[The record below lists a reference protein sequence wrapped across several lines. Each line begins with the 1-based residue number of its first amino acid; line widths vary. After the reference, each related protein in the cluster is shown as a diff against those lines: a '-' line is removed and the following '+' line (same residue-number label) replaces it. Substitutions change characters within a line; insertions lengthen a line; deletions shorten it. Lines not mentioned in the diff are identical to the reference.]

1 MASYATSILQQV
13 EPRADWDEHKTAVE
27 YNSAQASH
35 IWPSQIALTHN
46 NTHLVAMCVAGGS
59 NSMTSGP
66 AIDDVL
72 TFAEAGRIDDAH
84 RLVSTT
90 LGFMFG
96 GVLPMRA
103 VPTSCPAAASDGD
116 EGYPGTVDVD
126 RRYNPGCYLA
136 IGANPTVERSWA
148 YRDAD
153 AFGAA
158 EWRAMDDA
166 HALVATVEARHFDA
180 EIVVGGD
187 LVAMR
192 ATLYRR
198 AGAEALARWNR
209 GLHVA
214 AALVVEPRDTQP

>member
-1 MASYATSILQQV
+1 
-13 EPRADWDEHKTAVE
+13 
-27 YNSAQASH
+27 
-35 IWPSQIALTHN
+35 
-46 NTHLVAMCVAGGS
+46 MCVGS

-84 RLVSTT
+84 RVVSQT

-136 IGANPTVERSWA
+136 IGANPTAERSWA

-158 EWRAMDDA
+158 EWRGADNA

-180 EIVVGGD
+180 EIVVGGY

>member
-1 MASYATSILQQV
+1 
-13 EPRADWDEHKTAVE
+13 
-27 YNSAQASH
+27 
-35 IWPSQIALTHN
+35 
-46 NTHLVAMCVAGGS
+46 
-59 NSMTSGP
+59 
-66 AIDDVL
+66 
-72 TFAEAGRIDDAH
+72 
-84 RLVSTT
+84 
-90 LGFMFG
+90 MFG

-158 EWRAMDDA
+158 EWLGEDNA

-180 EIVVGGD
+180 TYVVGGD

-192 ATLYRR
+192 ALT
-198 AGAEALARWNR
+198 AASAEALARWNR

>member
-1 MASYATSILQQV
+1 
-13 EPRADWDEHKTAVE
+13 
-27 YNSAQASH
+27 
-35 IWPSQIALTHN
+35 
-46 NTHLVAMCVAGGS
+46 MCVGS

-84 RLVSTT
+84 RVVSQT

-136 IGANPTVERSWA
+136 IGANPTAERSWA

-158 EWRAMDDA
+158 EWRLGEDDA
-166 HALVATVEARHFDA
+166 HVVATVDRRHFDA
-180 EIVVGGD
+180 TYVVGGD

>member
-1 MASYATSILQQV
+1 
-13 EPRADWDEHKTAVE
+13 
-27 YNSAQASH
+27 
-35 IWPSQIALTHN
+35 
-46 NTHLVAMCVAGGS
+46 
-59 NSMTSGP
+59 MTSGP

-153 AFGAA
+153 AFGIAPMYRSNQLWEGTHAIGADANLAELQRYFTAAADAAA
-158 EWRAMDDA
+158 EVGIETVPSPGRRPLPEDKSSSAFAREPGTSRSFSAAIPSGSAASSVDA
-166 HALVATVEARHFDA
+166 YAPPVFRVTTARGKDA
-180 EIVVGGD
+180 D
-187 LVAMR
+187 P
-192 ATLYRR
+192 T
-198 AGAEALARWNR
+198 
-209 GLHVA
+209 HVC
-214 AALVVEPRDTQP
+214 VFRS